1 MLQNGS
7 APKPQWVVI
16 YARVSSKEQEVEGFS
31 IPAQLDLL
39 RDYARKQGMKAVQE
53 FVDVESAST
62 SGRTGFGQMLAFL
75 KKNRSKCQTI
85 LVEKT
90 DRLYR
95 NVPDYATVD
104 ELGVTIHFV
113 KDGTILSPDSKSSEQ
128 FIHGIKVLMARNYSQ
143 NLGEETLKGML
154 QKAKSGLVSEQCT
167 GGLSQRGRDG
177 RKAHHCAG
185 QRCPNDYAFV

>member
-1 MLQNGS
+1 
-7 APKPQWVVI
+7 
-16 YARVSSKEQEVEGFS
+16 
-31 IPAQLDLL
+31 
-39 RDYARKQGMKAVQE
+39 
-53 FVDVESAST
+53 
-62 SGRTGFGQMLAFL
+62 L

-104 ELGVTIHFV
+104 EFGVTIHFV

-143 NLGEETLKGML
+143 NLGEEMLKGML
-154 QKAKSGLVSEQCT
+154 QKAKSGLYPSNAPAGYRNVEGS
-167 GGLSQRGRDG
+167 DG
-177 RKAHHCAG
+177 RRIIVPDDDA
-185 QRCPNDYAFV
+185 PDDYAFV